1 MILSRTT
8 ANMVL
13 LFFIAFI
20 LGLFSLVWT
29 FSVEGGRFFAARRQ
43 EACIEHCFPFAQK
56 IEDEDCLCA
65 DLDGNWNKIQT
76 TTEKK

>member
-13 LFFIAFI
+13 LFFVAVM
-20 LGLFSLVWT
+20 LGLISLVWT
-29 FSVEGGRFFAARRQ
+29 FSVESGRVFTTRQQ
-43 EACIEHCFPFAQK
+43 EACAERCFPLAQK
-56 IEDEDCLCA
+56 IEDEECLCA

-76 TTEKK
+76 TAEKR